1 MKFCSLSSSSSG
13 NCQYVEYNNT
23 KILIDAGKSGKQIEK
38 LLDSIDVD
46 IKDIDAIF
54 LTHEH
59 IDHVKG
65 AGVLSRRHNL
75 KVFTTQESYQAMQKI
90 TKDIKSE
97 NLYFFEND
105 RSFTFKDLY
114 IEPINSFHD
123 CVDGSCYNIIGDKK
137 ISLVTDTGIVDQNI
151 LEKMKDSNLYY
162 IEANHDKD
170 MLING
175 LYPWSTKQRIMSNFG
190 HLSNDNA
197 AEILK
202 RLLNKKNEI
211 VMLAHLSK
219 DNNDPKLAA
228 RTIRDSLDENNIKEG
243 IDYIMEVSPKDATSK
258 MYEL

>member
-13 NCQYVEYNNT
+13 NCEYVEYNNT
-23 KILIDAGKSGKQIEK
+23 KILIDAGKSGKQIEQ

-59 IDHVKG
+59 LDHVKG

-75 KVFTTQESYQAMQKI
+75 KVFTTQKTYQAMLKI

-105 RSFTFKDLY
+105 RSFTFKDLH
-114 IEPINSFHD
+114 IEPIKSFHD
-123 CVDGSCYNIIGDKK
+123 CVDGSCYNIIEDKK
-137 ISLVTDTGIVDQNI
+137 ISIVTDTGIVDQNL
-151 LEKMKDSNLYY
+151 LEKMKDSDLYY

-170 MLING
+170 MLVNG
-175 LYPWSTKQRIMSNFG
+175 LYPWATKQRIMSNFG

-202 RLLNKKNEI
+202 KLLNKKNEI

-228 RTIRDSLDENNIKEG
+228 RTIRDSLDENNIREG

>member
-13 NCQYVEYNNT
+13 NCQYLEYNNT

-59 IDHVKG
+59 LDHVKG

-114 IEPINSFHD
+114 IEPIKSFHD

-175 LYPWSTKQRIMSNFG
+175 IYPWSTKQRIMSNFG